1 MSVVM
6 DLNKIIKT
14 EPRDE
19 EETEEILPDFPSSR
33 NRDMVINIKQ
43 ELLDESVEIVP
54 EVTTTLVSNKII
66 KTEDEEEV
74 EQNFDGECSGDSV
87 NTRCITSE
95 VKPQPDNLFQN
106 IEPHTSNMGTIQLSK
121 DLTNEFT
128 PDHCCTEGKINVE
141 DDASVKSVNNGYDG
155 IGEDCNS
162 KQPSDLLNPSE
173 VIYLDIYVQRP
184 TAWPKHDE
192 ISSVKTP
199 KHCTFSEVEE
209 KIFSCTVC
217 VKTFRCKDELEEH
230 RVIHRVKRHY
240 SCSECSEV
248 YGSSRDLMTHVLNH
262 SAGKAF
268 RCSKCMKGYSTS
280 YSLKYH
286 RCCEKKLYCSK
297 CDQNYTS
304 RSAWKAHRLT
314 GTRKKL
320 HTCTRCREKF
330 ESVCVLNKHM
340 LSHAEERRYSC
351 RLCDKPYRNKGSL
364 QRHLVVV
371 HGQQS

>member
-74 EQNFDGECSGDSV
+74 EQNFDG
-87 NTRCITSE
+87 
-95 VKPQPDNLFQN
+95 
-106 IEPHTSNMGTIQLSK
+106 LSK